1 MSSPT
6 GQADTP
12 DARIVELECRLTFLE
27 ENLDLVS
34 RETAAQGEQL
44 AQLLARMEALVSSLR
59 QGREGELP
67 AVLDEAPPPHH

>member
-1 MSSPT
+1 MSSRA
-6 GQADTP
+6 GQSDTP
-12 DARIVELECRLTFLE
+12 NARIVELECRLTFLE
-27 ENLDLVS
+27 ENLELVS

-44 AQLLARMEALVSSLR
+44 VQLLARMETLVSSLR